1 MMFNET
7 QKLKSRVDNGNT
19 LHLVSSQRINK
30 TELTKYAVTSTASA
44 SDISALNTQP
54 GLAIKHVFEN
64 ASQKL
69 AKHAL
74 LKVFSITVYN

>member
-7 QKLKSRVDNGNT
+7 QKLKSRVENGNT
-19 LHLVSSQRINK
+19 LALVSSRRINK
-30 TELTKYAVTSTASA
+30 TELTKYAVTPRANA

-64 ASQKL
+64 ASLKL
-69 AKHAL
+69 AKHTL
-74 LKVFSITVYN
+74 LNGFSTTVYS